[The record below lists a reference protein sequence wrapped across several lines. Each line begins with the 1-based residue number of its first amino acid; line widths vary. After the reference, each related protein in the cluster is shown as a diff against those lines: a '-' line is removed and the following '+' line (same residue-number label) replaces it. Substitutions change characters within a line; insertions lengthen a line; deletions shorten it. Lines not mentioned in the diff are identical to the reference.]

1 MRSTKAIDRSNS
13 RSERTVSDVLLVVI
27 TIVFFGVAVLLVR
40 ACDAIIGPDE
50 EDLIDGNEQ
59 GANLA
64 PLAPPDPDAGPDADS
79 QAGNEP
85 ILTGVA
91 S

>member
-1 MRSTKAIDRSNS
+1 
-13 RSERTVSDVLLVVI
+13 VSDVLLVVI

-40 ACDAIIGPDE
+40 ACDAIIGRDE
-50 EDLIDGNEQ
+50 DDLIDGND
-59 GANLA
+59 AAADLA
-64 PLAPPDPDAGPDADS
+64 PPAPPDPDAGPEV
-79 QAGNEP
+79 GNEP